1 MSCFFKKINLLFFY
15 CLIFLF
21 SESYSQLSFD
31 TGAVPLPAEEY
42 ERINYDESLN
52 ALGFNSYLASSYSL
66 ENYVPPV
73 RRQKG
78 SSCSGFAVIYYAL
91 STQFNQ
97 KFNITDEID
106 KTGHSFDP
114 YFAYNLISYVD
125 DTLEDVQRCDQG
137 NYVED
142 VLEILKDKGAKKR
155 FFPPFLTCFD
165 PIDKNDNSFL
175 DYTLPYSIS
184 NYNRIPYN
192 RMISG
197 VKTSI
202 YNNKPV
208 VIAMHLN
215 DSFGYIDSS
224 GITKSADFEGP
235 YYHAMTVIA
244 YDDYFNGGSFKVVNS
259 WGENWGNSG
268 YFWISYD
275 NFNKHVRELY
285 TIDLKMPQKDFIFN
299 DYARL
304 DIDQLRTYEG
314 QLYNNYFD
322 GYGIYSY
329 QVDEQTYNLIGK
341 WNRNNKEMD
350 GHYVFVEED
359 YITSLVY
366 DNGVLQESRP
376 VAFGFSGSKT
386 NKEQSMFLAAFDYYY
401 NSSEKPVRRR
411 SKGVKIRK
419 LNY

>member
-1 MSCFFKKINLLFFY
+1 
-15 CLIFLF
+15 
-21 SESYSQLSFD
+21 
-31 TGAVPLPAEEY
+31 
-42 ERINYDESLN
+42 
-52 ALGFNSYLASSYSL
+52 
-66 ENYVPPV
+66 
-73 RRQKG
+73 
-78 SSCSGFAVIYYAL
+78 AVIYYAL